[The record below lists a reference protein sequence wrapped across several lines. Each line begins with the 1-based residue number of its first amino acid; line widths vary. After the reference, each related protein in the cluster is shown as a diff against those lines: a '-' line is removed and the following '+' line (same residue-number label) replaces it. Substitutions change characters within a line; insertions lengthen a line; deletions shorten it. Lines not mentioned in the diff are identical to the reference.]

1 MKIIDKV
8 TIAEDFITGRPMF
21 ALKNGTKIGEFQ
33 DTRELTDNEIMII
46 AYKACEFLNSIKL
59 TEDGDYYIK
68 VRDSY
73 LTPETQLINVDSE
86 RTVYLKDIDNA
97 LK

>member
-1 MKIIDKV
+1 MVLKQYSEKYEATQSKPDLDKGDPT
-8 TIAEDFITGRPMF
+8 TILTNDGLTD
-21 ALKNGTKIGEFQ
+21 LLQKNGMSDEHI
-33 DTRELTDNEIMII
+33 D
-46 AYKACEFLNSIKL
+46 EFLNSINL
-59 TEDGDYYIK
+59 IEDGDYYIK

-73 LTPETQLINVDSE
+73 MTPETQLVNVDSE